1 MAAGVD
7 VGASE
12 ADWEPDASAD
22 SERERDATGET
33 ERVEAKRKEITGSR
47 LMIVLMKRLRIEKR
61 KKQ

>member
-1 MAAGVD
+1 MQALIR
-7 VGASE
+7 
-12 ADWEPDASAD
+12 
-22 SERERDATGET
+22 RERDATGET